1 MKLPD
6 NPFPEPYTV
15 PNCVDDQPYGEKI
28 RFIKR
33 TLVGHLATIFAIAF
47 SATYLRIPLS
57 DPQLLATLFAILLA
71 MTALR
76 LTIKAGKAEQLGSV
90 ILLLLAIPLLG
101 QVCRDIH
108 YAGYPILNLLFAAT
122 LTGIYTLLAGRD
134 FSFPGMVTVCSLG
147 LIPILLILRAQG
159 VPTMETPI
167 FAWMTGTIYLAYVA
181 YNLSMILKRRTPS
194 EVPTAIADF
203 YRDALNFLTYPVR
216 VYFHWR
222 NYQFQ

>member
-6 NPFPEPYTV
+6 NPFPVPYTV
-15 PNCVDDQPYGEKI
+15 PNCVDDQPYIDKI

-33 TLVGHLATIFAIAF
+33 TLVGHLATIFIIAF
-47 SATYLRIPLS
+47 FAIYVHIPLT
-57 DPQLLATLFAILLA
+57 DPQLLTTLGLILLA

-76 LTIKAGKAEQLGSV
+76 LTVKSGKVEQYGSV
-90 ILLLLAIPLLG
+90 ILLLTAIPLLG
-101 QVCRDIH
+101 QLCRDIH
-108 YAGYPILNLLFAAT
+108 TAGYPILIFLIAAT
-122 LTGIYTLLAGRD
+122 LSGIYTILAGRD
-134 FSFPGMVTVCSLG
+134 FSFPGLVVVCSVG
-147 LIPILLILRAQG
+147 LIPILLILRNQG
-159 VPTMETPI
+159 VPTMDTPA
-167 FAWMTGTIYLAYVA
+167 FAWIIGTIYLVYVA

-203 YRDALNFLTYPVR
+203 YRDSLNFLTYPVR